1 MPYKKIAQILATY
14 DWQHLSADE
23 LASKLEKDMPEILKE
38 LSVSAGYLCDWYQKS
53 LVDETAPPVW
63 TDEHIEEVSND
74 FYLIPKQEDQR
85 N

>member
-1 MPYKKIAQILATY
+1 MPYKKIANILAAY

-38 LSVSAGYLCDWYQKS
+38 LSVSAGYLSEWYQKS

-63 TDEHIEEVSND
+63 TDEHIEEIVND
-74 FYLIPKQEDQR
+74 FYLIPKQENER
-85 N
+85 E